1 MNKDLQKLTMR
12 NFQVVSRKFRGLLDR
27 RFREYHLNNKTIQII
42 RHIKRE
48 DGMTQKKLCESIKKD
63 KAAIARGV
71 AHLESIGLITRFPE
85 EKDKRISKLYLSD
98 KGEEILP
105 VINQI
110 HEDAIIAAMENIDE
124 NSLKQLNETLEK
136 IEENLLNFHS

>member
-12 NFQVVSRKFRGLLDR
+12 NFQVVARKFRVLLDR
-27 RFREYHLNNKTIQII
+27 HFREYHLNNKTIQII

-71 AHLESIGLITRFPE
+71 AHLESIGLITRLAE
-85 EKDKRISKLYLSD
+85 ENDKRTSKLYLSD

-110 HEDAIIAAMENIDE
+110 HEDAIVAAMKNIDE
-124 NSLKQLNETLEK
+124 NSLKRLNETLDK
-136 IEENLLNFHS
+136 IEKNLLNFNS